1 MLSAL
6 VVSEAGAHGT
16 QVAPGL
22 LQALRAL
29 LQLRGAAPL
38 PRARSQLAAMLD
50 AALAKLARS
59 LTALLGEASGP
70 CSRTRHGKPTMLH
83 SCVLRHAAARL
94 LHASQQVLHGQA
106 KPSQVV

>member
-1 MLSAL
+1 MRHPDSQTH
-6 VVSEAGAHGT
+6 GA

-29 LQLRGAAPL
+29 LELRGAAPQ

-59 LTALLGEASGP
+59 LTALLGEGP
-70 CSRTRHGKPTMLH
+70 GLLCTLCMADAMCSFIC
-83 SCVLRHAAARL
+83 SVF
-94 LHASQQVLHGQA
+94 
-106 KPSQVV
+106 

>member
-1 MLSAL
+1 MRHPDAQTH
-6 VVSEAGAHGT
+6 GA

-29 LQLRGAAPL
+29 LELRGAAPQ

-59 LTALLGEASGP
+59 LTALLGEGP
-70 CSRTRHGKPTMLH
+70 GRLCTLCMADGHVRFYAL
-83 SCVLRHAAARL
+83 CVLKRVSTGHT
-94 LHASQQVLHGQA
+94 QPG
-106 KPSQVV
+106 